1 MRLKHKVIVNKKE
14 YFVWELTVGLF
25 LIFLQDSEQFFE
37 NLFIEFNTEL
47 PKMNE
52 FQIQKL
58 LEEYFEQKEKI
69 NSKINDS
76 TQKTLEIIQI
86 NIWKF
91 IKHIGWT
98 YQDIINMPFRVFVF
112 MLDNINVIAGE
123 EKFIFSE
130 DKQKEMKKSL
140 KDLFHNQ
147 K

>member
-1 MRLKHKVIVNKKE
+1 MRLKHKVIINKTE
-14 YFVWELTVGLF
+14 FFVWELTVGLF

-37 NLFIEFNTEL
+37 NLFIEFNTKL
-47 PKMNE
+47 PEMNE
-52 FQIQKL
+52 FQVQKFL
-58 LEEYFEQKEKI
+58 KEYFEQKEKV

-76 TQKTLEIIQI
+76 TKKTLEIIQI

-98 YQDIINMPFRVFVF
+98 YQDIINMPFKVFVF

-130 DKQKEMKKSL
+130 DKQKEMKKNL